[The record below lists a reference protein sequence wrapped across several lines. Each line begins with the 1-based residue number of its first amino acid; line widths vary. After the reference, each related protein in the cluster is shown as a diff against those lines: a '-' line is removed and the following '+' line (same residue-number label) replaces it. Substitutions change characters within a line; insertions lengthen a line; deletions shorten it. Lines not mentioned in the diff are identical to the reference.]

1 MATLTWHGHSCWT
14 LESEGTRIM
23 IDPWLDE
30 NPKADIKAKDVEKLD
45 YILVSHGHFD
55 HFADCVELAKRTGA
69 TVVSTFELVSFCQE
83 QGVKNGHGMN
93 IGGAYVFD
101 FGRVKLTP
109 ALHTGSIA
117 GDKDGTHTTD
127 CSGFLISL
135 NTGERIYHAG
145 DTALIMDMLLL
156 KGLVDVALL
165 PIGDNF
171 TMGPEDAARAV
182 EMIEPR
188 VVIPMHYNTFPVIE
202 QSPEGFRQLVGDRAR
217 VEILEPGGTYTVEL
231 PSE

>member
-1 MATLTWHGHSCWT
+1 MATLTWHGHSCFT
-14 LESEGTRIM
+14 LETDEGTRIM

-30 NPKADIKAKDVEKLD
+30 NPKADIKVADVERLD

-55 HFADCVELAKRTGA
+55 HFADCLPLAKKTGA
-69 TVVSTFELVSFCQE
+69 TIISTFELVAFCQKE
-83 QGVKNGHGMN
+83 GAKNGHGMN
-93 IGGAYVFD
+93 IGGAHVFD

-117 GDKDGTHTTD
+117 GDDEGAFTTD

-135 NTGERIYHAG
+135 NSGQRIYHAG
-145 DTALIMDMLLL
+145 DTALIMDLQLLR
-156 KGLVDVALL
+156 GSVDVALL

-182 EMIEPR
+182 EMIEPE
-188 VVIPMHYNTFPVIE
+188 VVVPMHYDTFPLIE
-202 QSPEGFRQLVGDRAR
+202 QSTDGFRQLVGERAR
-217 VEILEPGGTYTVEL
+217 VEVLQPGGTLTV
-231 PSE
+231 